1 MGAIAERTA
10 GKTDHLSD
18 RLGEAERATLASL
31 LAALE
36 VRDADTYSHSE
47 RSVRCGLL
55 LGRECG
61 LGTEQMLA
69 LEVGALLHDIGKIGV
84 PDSVLRKPGK
94 LDPEEWATMR
104 RHPDDGQRIVRGIGF
119 LADAMLVVVQHHE
132 WWDGTGYPLGLN
144 GEEIDLN
151 ARILAVADAFD
162 AMTSD
167 RVYRPAKSYEAAV
180 AELDRCAGR
189 QFDPQVV
196 AAFRRVPRKEWEG
209 ITRRKAVAAR
219 AAVERIGTVALV

>member
-1 MGAIAERTA
+1 AWNAPGLMTFLPPQQRTSLLPWDLIEAGRKSPKRRRCLPNLSGARGGRRGMGAIAERTA

-31 LAALE
+31 L
-36 VRDADTYSHSE
+36 
-47 RSVRCGLL
+47 
-55 LGRECG
+55 
-61 LGTEQMLA
+61 
-69 LEVGALLHDIGKIGV
+69 
-84 PDSVLRKPGK
+84 
-94 LDPEEWATMR
+94 
-104 RHPDDGQRIVRGIGF
+104 
-119 LADAMLVVVQHHE
+119 
-132 WWDGTGYPLGLN
+132 
-144 GEEIDLN
+144 N

-162 AMTSD
+162 AMTSN
-167 RVYRPAKSYEAAV
+167 RIYRPAKSYEAAV

-189 QFDPQVV
+189 QFDQQVV